1 MFHFK
6 IQPKAGLFFA
16 SRCDFCVSYFPDSC
30 LGEIVSFVLDD
41 QIYLKDINNNILYM
55 SCTSSFLDNI
65 LSFCFFLKCPVFK
78 KINSNIVLKRV
89 FFKGDINSG
98 NLVIKNSNSSGVSGE
113 MFFYEPGVQS
123 LEIFYS
129 GIYVDYVVAISSF
142 LFLRRYLTRG

>member
-1 MFHFK
+1 
-6 IQPKAGLFFA
+6 
-16 SRCDFCVSYFPDSC
+16 
-30 LGEIVSFVLDD
+30 
-41 QIYLKDINNNILYM
+41 
-55 SCTSSFLDNI
+55 
-65 LSFCFFLKCPVFK
+65 
-78 KINSNIVLKRV
+78 VLKRV